1 MNTYFSEN
9 KGVGCNL
16 STSGWS
22 VVHGR
27 ETVNCSVSISDL
39 NLPSQQLEVYAK
51 IAAQSVVGV
60 FLEHAMTNS
69 TPKRAFKVCEEI
81 NKTFDVVIA
90 KMAAYIKDCE
100 EAFCMPTSETGSGV
114 ATFSCSTLVVYL

>member
-1 MNTYFSEN
+1 MNTYSNQHYGIE
-9 KGVGCNL
+9 CEL

-22 VVHGR
+22 VVHGK
-27 ETVNCSVSISDL
+27 EIINCAVKIIDL
-39 NLPSQQLEVYAK
+39 NLSSQQAEVVAK
-51 IAAQSVVGV
+51 IAAQKVVGV
-60 FLEHAMTNS
+60 FLES
-69 TPKRAFKVCEEI
+69 TIDNTVPKRAFKVCEEI